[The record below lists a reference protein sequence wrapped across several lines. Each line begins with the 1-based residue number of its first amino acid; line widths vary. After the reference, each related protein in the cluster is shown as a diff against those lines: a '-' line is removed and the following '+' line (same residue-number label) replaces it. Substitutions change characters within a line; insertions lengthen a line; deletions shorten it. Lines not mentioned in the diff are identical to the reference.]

1 MILLVED
8 NEDDVFILK
17 RLLKKLGRNLPIQ
30 VVTDGQQA
38 LDYLQA
44 AGQFTDRAVYPS
56 PSLIF
61 LDLKLPL
68 VHGFEVLAWIKQ
80 HPSLQEIPVAILT
93 SSPEASDLERA
104 LSLGAQTFLVKPPTE
119 ATVSPLLLALLTT

>member
-17 RLLKKLGRNLPIQ
+17 RLLKKLGQNLPIHI
-30 VVTDGQQA
+30 VVDGQQA

-44 AGQFTDRAVYPS
+44 AGKFADRTQYPC

-80 HPSLQEIPVAILT
+80 QPSLREIPVAVLT
-93 SSPEASDLERA
+93 SSPEPSDLERA
-104 LSLGAQTFLVKPPTE
+104 TSLGAKTFLVKPPTE
-119 ATVSPLLLALLTT
+119 AMISPLLVKTI